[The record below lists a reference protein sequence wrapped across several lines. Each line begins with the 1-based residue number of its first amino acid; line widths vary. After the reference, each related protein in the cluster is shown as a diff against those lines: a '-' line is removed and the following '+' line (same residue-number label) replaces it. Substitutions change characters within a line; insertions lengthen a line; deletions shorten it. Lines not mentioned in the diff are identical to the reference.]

1 MERELKSQIE
11 AKDQELEQ
19 ERIKIQSNQNEQAQA
34 LNDQISK
41 LREANDKLKGDVDT
55 LKAQKKE
62 QSLKVAKQ
70 AKENLMKQKED

>member
-1 MERELKSQIE
+1 MERQTVSLAAEEQI
-11 AKDQELEQ
+11 KTLSEQ
-19 ERIKIQSNQNEQAQA
+19 INKLNETNEKQ
-34 LNDQISK
+34 
-41 LREANDKLKGDVDT
+41 KGDIDA